1 LILQNDFNTKG
12 NTQWFYF
19 RIANPPKNTIIKIN
33 IVNMRKSDS
42 LFNYGMMPCINSFQ
56 EDKRTNKGWYRGG
69 KNIKYFKNDHPIEN
83 SKRFYY
89 TLTFT
94 VSTPYDNDILKIA
107 QSYPYTYSDLNAYL
121 DNT

>member
-1 LILQNDFNTKG
+1 
-12 NTQWFYF
+12 
-19 RIANPPKNTIIKIN
+19 
-33 IVNMRKSDS
+33 MRKSDS

-56 EDKRTNKGWYRGG
+56 EDKRTNKGWFRGG
-69 KNIKYFKNDHPIEN
+69 KNIKYFKNDHQIEN

-94 VSTPYDNDILKIA
+94 VSTPYDNDVLKIA